1 MAYVVPAFVANFSE
15 TAMKPR
21 AELVRVEIL
30 VRAAPAGDNNAG
42 RGNSRQP
49 GETDEF
55 PGHPHRC
62 VA

>member
-15 TAMKPR
+15 AAMKPP

-30 VRAAPAGDNNAG
+30 VGAAPAGHHHARGRDPRQAG
-42 RGNSRQP
+42 
-49 GETDEF
+49 EADEF